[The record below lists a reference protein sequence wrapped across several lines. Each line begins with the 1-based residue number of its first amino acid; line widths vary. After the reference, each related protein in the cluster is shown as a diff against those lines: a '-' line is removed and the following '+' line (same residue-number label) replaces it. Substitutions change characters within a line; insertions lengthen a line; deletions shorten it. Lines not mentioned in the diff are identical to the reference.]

1 MRTRL
6 CHVVLRA
13 NVGAHGPEQ
22 RGSPSDEEDEMSSK
36 ARAMQMKLIVVLAS
50 APLVFLV
57 GCGGSTSQ
65 PSAPSQ
71 HFAVTVTP
79 SNATVKTG
87 DVQQFTATV
96 SPGNANEPV
105 TWSISGTG
113 CAGASCG
120 TIDETGKYIAPA
132 SAPNP
137 PSITAK
143 ATLIADST
151 RKGSAKVEIITMEDN
166 AVPTVSNL
174 SPIATPRGVPNLT
187 LAVHGSNFVSGSVVR
202 WNGSDRPTVFVNSTL
217 VNAQIPESDLA
228 TSGVASIT
236 VFNPGPAGG
245 SSMDLGF
252 TIGGVSP
259 VSVAVAA
266 DPSGHFGKFVY
277 VANDLSDNV
286 SMYTIDTTTGLLTFV
301 GEIDAELYPSSV
313 AVDRSG
319 KFVYVANYGDHL
331 AGISGSIS
339 MYAIKSD
346 GSLRSLGTIAEG
358 VGTTSVAVHPSGKFA
373 YVAMARFNNAISI
386 YSIDATSGALT
397 ATQTIAGATEGT
409 TSIAVHPSG
418 KFAYTTN
425 GALLIGVPGSSNTV
439 STYIIDPSTGALT
452 FKGTIAAGTLP
463 SSVAVDP
470 AGKFAYVA
478 NGDSDNVS
486 MYTID
491 TTTGLLTSLGKIDAG
506 RSPSSVA
513 VDPSGKFAYVANA
526 KSNNVSMYTI
536 DATTGALT
544 FNGIRDTGRSPVS
557 ITVDPSGKFA
567 YVANADSN
575 SISIYT
581 IDASGGALTFIGTVG
596 T

>member
-1 MRTRL
+1 M
-6 CHVVLRA
+6 
-13 NVGAHGPEQ
+13 G
-22 RGSPSDEEDEMSSK
+22 SK
-36 ARAMQMKLIVVLAS
+36 APAMKKKLVVVFAS
-50 APLVFLV
+50 ALLVFLV
-57 GCGGSTSQ
+57 GCGGSAGTSQ
-65 PSAPSQ
+65 PPPPSQRSALSVAPSS
-71 HFAVTVTP
+71 A
-79 SNATVKTG
+79 SVKTG
-87 DVQQFTATV
+87 EVQQFTATV
-96 SPGNANEPV
+96 SPGSANEPV
-105 TWSISGTG
+105 VWSISGTG

-120 TIDETGKYIAPA
+120 SIDATGKYTAPA

-137 PSITAK
+137 PSITAR
-143 ATLIADST
+143 ATLVADST
-151 RKGSAKVEIITMEDN
+151 KTGSARVEIITTENN
-166 AVPTVSNL
+166 AIPTVSST
-174 SPIATPRGVPNLT
+174 SPLASPRGGPDLT
-187 LAVHGSNFVSGSVVR
+187 LEVHGSNFMSGSVVR
-202 WNGSDRPTVFVNSTL
+202 WNGSDRPTAFVNSTL
-217 VNAQIPESDLA
+217 VSAQIPAGDLVA
-228 TSGVASIT
+228 SGVATIT
-236 VFNPGPAGG
+236 VFNPGQPGN
-245 SSMDLGF
+245 SSKGLGF

-259 VSVAVAA
+259 ISVVVAA

-286 SMYTIDTTTGLLTFV
+286 SMYTIDATTGLLTFV

-313 AVDRSG
+313 AVDSSG
-319 KFVYVANYGDHL
+319 KFVYVANYGDDL

-373 YVAMARFNNAISI
+373 YGAMARFNNAIWT
-386 YSIDATSGALT
+386 YSIDPASGALT
-397 ATQTIAGATEGT
+397 STQTIAGAIEGT
-409 TSIAVHPSG
+409 TSVAVHPSG

-425 GALLIGVPGSSNTV
+425 GALLVGVPGSSNTV
-439 STYIIDPSTGALT
+439 STYAIDEKTGALT

-470 AGKFAYVA
+470 SGNFAYVA
-478 NGDSDNVS
+478 NGNSDNVS

-491 TTTGLLTSLGKIDAG
+491 ATTGLLTPLGEIDAG
-506 RSPSSVA
+506 WSPSSVA

-544 FNGIRDTGRSPVS
+544 LTGTGDAGRSPLS
-557 ITVDPSGKFA
+557 IAVDTSGKFA

-575 SISIYT
+575 DVSMYI
-581 IDASGGALTFIGTVG
+581 IDATTGALTLIGTVG